1 MAFTIYVR
9 MKKPGV
15 RRSRELP
22 LVPGQEAGKCKGT
35 SVGTDSSWS
44 KGL

>member
-22 LVPGQEAGKCKGT
+22 LVPFVLDKKPEN
-35 SVGTDSSWS
+35 VRELLLD
-44 KGL
+44 